1 MTLTNIDTAMSAYRE
16 STRDARFVPV
26 ERISPIRRADRGP
39 SPGNLDRS
47 WIRRSI
53 SGPIIHGFAGTASLV
68 SKGGRAAGSARPDT
82 L

>member
-39 SPGNLDRS
+39 AVPTPLAR
-47 WIRRSI
+47 
-53 SGPIIHGFAGTASLV
+53 L
-68 SKGGRAAGSARPDT
+68 AARLRSARRLPT
-82 L
+82 VAIR